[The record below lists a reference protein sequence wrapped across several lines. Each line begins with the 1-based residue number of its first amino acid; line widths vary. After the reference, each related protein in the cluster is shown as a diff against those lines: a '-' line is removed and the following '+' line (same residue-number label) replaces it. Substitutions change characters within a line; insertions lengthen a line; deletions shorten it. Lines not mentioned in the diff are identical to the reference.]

1 MSRKDVGLVL
11 LIFTALLILFCSIKE
26 SRANEVHKSMNPV
39 QLFCQNGR
47 TATFFRTDKQMF
59 VNYEDRLYSKEFELG
74 RNSIFMEVGGQVLKL
89 TLRKDHAVVY
99 LFGDSARY
107 EKGDWRDK
115 VICQ

>member
-1 MSRKDVGLVL
+1 MTNKL
-11 LIFTALLILFCSIKE
+11 LKGIIAMLLTLMIASCFE
-26 SRANEVHKSMNPV
+26 SEAKAGEVHKDANPV

-47 TATFFRTDKQMF
+47 TATFFRVNKQMF

-74 RNSIFMEVGGQVLKL
+74 RNSVFMEVGGQVLKL
-89 TLRKDHAVVY
+89 TLRKDHTVIY

-107 EKGDWRDK
+107 EKSDWRDK

>member
-1 MSRKDVGLVL
+1 MSRRTMDILL
-11 LIFTALLILFCSIKE
+11 LIFAGFLILLGSLGE
-26 SRANEVHKSMNPV
+26 SEASEVHKSMNPI

-47 TATFFRTDKQMF
+47 TATFTRIDNQMY
-59 VNYEDRLYSKEFELG
+59 VNYEDRLYSKEFEQG
-74 RNSIFMEVGGQVLKL
+74 RNTVFMEVGGQVLKL
-89 TLRKDHAVVY
+89 TLRKDHAVIY

>member
-1 MSRKDVGLVL
+1 MSRRTVDILL
-11 LIFTALLILFCSIKE
+11 LIFAVFLILIGSAEKSE
-26 SRANEVHKSMNPV
+26 ASEVHESMNPI

-89 TLRKDHAVVY
+89 TLRKDHAVIY